1 MNCVAFRC
9 VLQRSEM
16 FFLPV
21 TQIITSHGGVV
32 CHSVCMCVEGRGGPL
47 LLLVDPRYVRSD
59 GCGGGSFLS
68 APLSAALRSTSGSL
82 NTAS

>member
-9 VLQRSEM
+9 VLQPPEM
-16 FFLPV
+16 FFLPT

-32 CHSVCMCVEGRGGPL
+32 CHSVCVCVLGGPL

-59 GCGGGSFLS
+59 GCSVGSFLS